1 MVGLLADLRS
11 LVLDMRSLDV
21 QNNNIRCPETGVPT
35 PAQSTWGAKHR
46 LTHPAGVRSS
56 GVSTSL
62 YFRSLP
68 GSQRNFPR
76 LRVLRGDS
84 PALALSL
91 GTRVQTSPGGRKP
104 PEATHGVKQV
114 VKHSWMLCSPDLW
127 HVHPHR
133 PDHARPE
140 RTHVLG
146 VSGPLMFLGFGMNM
160 GVWGGGEP

>member
-1 MVGLLADLRS
+1 MGFEGSFVRVVGLLADLRS

-91 GTRVQTSPGGRKP
+91 GTRVQTSPGGEKTARSHP
-104 PEATHGVKQV
+104 WSETGGETFVDV
-114 VKHSWMLCSPDLW
+114 VF
-127 HVHPHR
+127 
-133 PDHARPE
+133 ARPVACPPSQT
-140 RTHVLG
+140 RPCKT
-146 VSGPLMFLGFGMNM
+146 
-160 GVWGGGEP
+160 